1 MADGRRKYPSDLKL
15 NKITV
20 KITDSE
26 RDRLDASAALAGMNR
41 SQYLRE
47 LIDGNGNVDYSFP
60 KDRAELIRQIS
71 GVATNVNQVTKHV
84 NTNKFLSSGHL
95 IMMNSYLE
103 KIMKLLTEVLNV
115 WRLRKS

>member
-60 KDRAELIRQIS
+60 KEIGRA
-71 GVATNVNQVTKHV
+71 HV
-84 NTNKFLSSGHL
+84 
-95 IMMNSYLE
+95 
-103 KIMKLLTEVLNV
+103 
-115 WRLRKS
+115 

>member
-1 MADGRRKYPSDLKL
+1 MADGRRKYPLDLKL

-26 RDRLDASAALAGMNR
+26 RDRLDDSAVAADMNR
-41 SQYLRE
+41 SQYLRG
-47 LIDGNGNVDYSFP
+47 LIDGNGNVDYSFS

-71 GVATNVNQVTKHV
+71 GVATNVNQISKYV
-84 NTNKFLSSGHL
+84 NTNRFLGSGDVIL
-95 IMMNSYLE
+95 MNRYLKE
-103 KIMKLLTEVLNV
+103 IRELLMEVLDV